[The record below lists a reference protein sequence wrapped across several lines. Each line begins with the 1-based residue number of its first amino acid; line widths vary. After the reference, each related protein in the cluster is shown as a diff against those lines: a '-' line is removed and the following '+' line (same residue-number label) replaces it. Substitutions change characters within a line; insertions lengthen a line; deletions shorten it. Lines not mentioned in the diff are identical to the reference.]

1 MEYFEPINETSYLSV
16 PNAPVYRKLCGVFTV
31 NMRRCIS
38 RYTKKIF
45 SSCLNRM
52 RRLRDIPWNS

>member
-1 MEYFEPINETSYLSV
+1 MEYFEPINETSYLAV

-38 RYTKKIF
+38 RYIKKIYTR
-45 SSCLNRM
+45 CLSRI
-52 RRLRDIPWNS
+52 RRSRIIPWNS